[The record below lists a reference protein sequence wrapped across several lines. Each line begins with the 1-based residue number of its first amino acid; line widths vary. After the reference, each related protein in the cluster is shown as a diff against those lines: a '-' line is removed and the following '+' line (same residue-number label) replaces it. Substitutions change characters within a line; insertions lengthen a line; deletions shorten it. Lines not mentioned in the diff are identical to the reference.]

1 MKNPLL
7 TLSLIFTVLAPI
19 QAADFDLIIRNGKV
33 IDGSGS
39 PAVRGDIAISRGRIT
54 AVGKVSGSATTEID
68 AAGLVV
74 APGFIDV
81 HTHAEDIVKEPRG
94 ENFVRMGVT
103 SIVLGN
109 CGMSK
114 VNLGAFFHQLE
125 AMKFS
130 PNVASLIGHG
140 DVRSQAMGGSFS
152 RPPTDAEIAT
162 MQSLIEQAMRDGAVG
177 MSTGLIYLPGTFAT
191 TEELITM
198 AKIVAAHDG
207 IYASHMRNEGNLIR
221 SALDELFRIAR
232 ETGIRAEVSHLKI
245 SSKKL
250 WGQAE
255 SVLAAL
261 DAARAEGLRITHDQY
276 VYPASSTGLSQM
288 IPDEAREGGIERYKE
303 RLADPVQ
310 KAAIVAEMKKKLSS
324 AERTSYDYAVI
335 ASCKVDRSIEGL
347 NIPAVAKKLRGS
359 DDLDAQIEVILDL
372 HLRGGAS
379 AVYFSMDE
387 RDLERFLRDPHTM
400 FASDSGVRI
409 PGEGVPHP
417 RGNGNNARVL
427 ASYVREKQLIP
438 IEEAI
443 RKMTSLPATTFALE
457 DRGVVRAGAWA
468 DLVVFDPAKVQDH
481 ATFTDPHHFATGF
494 AHVFVNGVEV
504 VKADAH
510 TEARPGV
517 ILRHHSPQ

>member
-1 MKNPLL
+1 MKIPLL
-7 TLSLIFTVLAPI
+7 TLGLSFIAMLPI
-19 QAADFDLIIRNGKV
+19 RAADFDLIIRNGQV

-39 PAVRGDIAISRGRIT
+39 PAVRGDVAISRGRVA
-54 AVGKVSGSATTEID
+54 AVGKVSGSATAEID

-81 HTHAEDIVKEPRG
+81 HTHAEDLEKAPRG

-114 VNLGAFFHQLE
+114 VNLGEFFQQLE
-125 AMKFS
+125 AMTFT

-140 DVRSQAMGGSFS
+140 DVRSRAMGGSFS
-152 RPPTDAEIAT
+152 RPPTDAEVAT
-162 MQSLIEQAMRDGAVG
+162 MATLVEQAMRDGAVG

-191 TEELITM
+191 TDELVAL
-198 AKIVAAHDG
+198 AKIAAAHGG

-221 SALDELFRIAR
+221 SALDELFHIAR
-232 ETGIRAEVSHLKI
+232 ATGIRAEVSHLKI
-245 SSKKL
+245 SSKKM
-250 WGQAE
+250 WGQADQ
-255 SVLAAL
+255 VLAAL
-261 DAARAEGLRITHDQY
+261 DKARAEGLRITHDQY

-288 IPDEAREGGIERYKE
+288 IPDEAREGGMEKYRE
-303 RLADPVQ
+303 RLTDPAQ
-310 KAAIVAEMKKKLSS
+310 KAGIVAEMKKKLSAS
-324 AERTSYDYAVI
+324 TRTNYDYVI
-335 ASCKVDRSIEGL
+335 VASCKQDRSLEGL
-347 NIPAVAKKLRGS
+347 SIPAVARKLRGS
-359 DDLDAQIEVILDL
+359 DDVDAQIECILDL

-387 RDLERFLRDPHTM
+387 RDLEQFLRDPHTM

-409 PGEGVPHP
+409 PGEGLPHP

-427 ASYVREKQLIP
+427 ASYVREKNLLP
-438 IEEAI
+438 LEEAI
-443 RKMTSLPATTFALE
+443 RKMTSLPASTFALK

-468 DLVVFDPAKVQDH
+468 DLVIFDPAKVQDH

-494 AHVFVNGVEV
+494 AHVFVNGIGV
-504 VKADAH
+504 VKDDAH

-517 ILRHHSPQ
+517 ILRHQSRK